1 MRQTAV
7 PELTEPAAML
17 DELGSTAQDVADA
30 LRARGI
36 KGVRN
41 TVRFLNPIVRYAHT
55 RVTDVY
61 GIDLIQG
68 DRLRIVFA
76 NGQVTEVVVP
86 EPVLRFLDGFH
97 RGDYPDLEMPVG
109 PG

>member
-1 MRQTAV
+1 
-7 PELTEPAAML
+7 ML
-17 DELGSTAQDVADA
+17 DELGNTADEVAVA
-30 LRARGI
+30 LRQRGI

-41 TVRFLNPIVRYAHT
+41 TVRFLNPVVRYAHT
-55 RVTDVY
+55 RLADVY

-76 NGQVTEVVVP
+76 NGRAEEVAVP
-86 EPVLRFLDGFH
+86 EPVRHFLDNFH
-97 RGDYPDLEMPVG
+97 RGQYPDLEMPAG

>member
-1 MRQTAV
+1 
-7 PELTEPAAML
+7 ML
-17 DELGSTAQDVADA
+17 EELGNTADEVAAA
-30 LRARGI
+30 LRQRGI

-41 TVRFLNPIVRYAHT
+41 TVRFLNPVVRYAHT
-55 RVTDVY
+55 GLVDVY

-76 NGQVTEVVVP
+76 NGRAEEVAVP
-86 EPVLRFLDGFH
+86 EPVQRFLDNFH
-97 RGDYPDLEMPVG
+97 RGQYPDLEMPAG

>member
-1 MRQTAV
+1 
-7 PELTEPAAML
+7 ML
-17 DELGSTAQDVADA
+17 DELGTTPDEVADA

-41 TVRFLNPIVRYAHT
+41 TVRILNPIVRY
-55 RVTDVY
+55 VTPPFPDARA
-61 GIDLIQG
+61 IDLILV

-76 NGQVTEVVVP
+76 SSEATEVPVP
-86 EPVLRFLDGFH
+86 EAVLRFLAMFH
-97 RGDYPDLEMPVG
+97 RGAYPDLEMPTG

>member
-1 MRQTAV
+1 
-7 PELTEPAAML
+7 ML
-17 DELGSTAQDVADA
+17 EGLGSTPDEVADT
-30 LRARGI
+30 LRAAGI

-55 RVTDVY
+55 ITADVY
-61 GIDLIQG
+61 GIDIILG

-76 NGQVTEVVVP
+76 TKREVEVAVP
-86 EPVLRFLDGFH
+86 EAVLRFLDRFH
-97 RGDYPDLEMPVG
+97 QGCYPDLEMPIE

>member
-1 MRQTAV
+1 
-7 PELTEPAAML
+7 ML
-17 DELGSTAQDVADA
+17 DELGTTPDEVADF

-41 TVRFLNPIVRYAHT
+41 TVRILNPIVRYAT
-55 RVTDVY
+55 AQLPDARV
-61 GIDLIQG
+61 IDLIQV

-76 NGQVTEVVVP
+76 SGEVTEVPVP
-86 EPVLRFLDGFH
+86 EGVLRFLETFH
-97 RGDYPDLEMPVG
+97 RGEYPDLEMPTG

>member
-1 MRQTAV
+1 
-7 PELTEPAAML
+7 ML
-17 DELGSTAQDVADA
+17 DALGSTPEEVADA

-41 TVRFLNPIVRYAHT
+41 TVRFLNPVVRYAHT
-55 RVTDVY
+55 QLAGVY

-76 NGQVTEVVVP
+76 DGTVSEAPVP
-86 EPVLRFLDGFH
+86 DPVLRFLDAFH
-97 RGDYPDLEMPVG
+97 RGQYPDLEMPVG